1 MAILGPFLI
10 YFRSFQRNNTNF
22 TTNVKKCPELEF
34 ELTTFWLWVSSFN
47 HYTGAPTLGSFELA
61 LIFFRILKW
70 WEKAWKMNI
79 KFNLVFVL
87 LLCDGCLRRIWLL
100 EERIAER
107 ERERVSAQVKRIW
120 LCALCVWICYQLG
133 CEKEREREKR
143 EKDEVKDL
151 GCWSGWSCK
160 SEFRKSD
167 TTL

>member
-1 MAILGPFLI
+1 MAILCPFLI

-107 ERERVSAQVKRIW
+107 ERESECTGKAYLIMCVVCLDMLPIRVR
-120 LCALCVWICYQLG
+120 
-133 CEKEREREKR
+133 ERERERETRKR
-143 EKDEVKDL
+143 
-151 GCWSGWSCK
+151 WSQRPWLLVMQK
-160 SEFRKSD
+160 WI
-167 TTL
+167 